1 MHSDVLTTQMIM
13 QEIKRTRMFRERKDM
28 VVRVKEGSEKSRVR
42 TGAEKVRAYNTTRQK
57 E

>member
-1 MHSDVLTTQMIM
+1 MRADMLTTQVTV

-28 VVRVKEGSEKSRVR
+28 VVRVKEASKSRVG
-42 TGAEKVRAYNTTRQK
+42 TGAEKVRAYNANWQK

>member
-1 MHSDVLTTQMIM
+1 MLTTQVTV

-28 VVRVKEGSEKSRVR
+28 VVRVKEASKSRVG
-42 TGAEKVRAYNTTRQK
+42 TGAEKVRAYNANWQK

>member
-28 VVRVKEGSEKSRVR
+28 VVRDKEGSEKSRVR